1 VPRPPGR
8 KSLPTAF
15 EGSRIGSSGTCRP
28 MCGGRYCHWVRTSDG
43 RYWDRG
49 SSPPRRAAA
58 RSPGQH
64 PRHSGRAR
72 SAAEPGTGNCPVQSD
87 RSAPLVPHSRH
98 RTRRPRSEWTG
109 ALRSACAI
117 RVWTEKTRAMTR
129 PGRQSP
135 GSPPPGVVA
144 GSGESSVG
152 SRRAWCRGT
161 PPRRQVGKSSPA
173 RGQYT
178 RRAEAT
184 RRPTRD
190 RHLSGTVGS

>member
-15 EGSRIGSSGTCRP
+15 EGNRIGSSGTCGP
-28 MCGGRYCHWVRTSDG
+28 MCGGRYCCWVRTSDG

-58 RSPGQH
+58 RSSGQH

-72 SAAEPGTGNCPVQSD
+72 STAEPGTGNCPVQSD
-87 RSAPLVPHSRH
+87 RSAPLAPHSRH

-117 RVWTEKTRAMTR
+117 RVWTEKTPRHDT
-129 PGRQSP
+129 
-135 GSPPPGVVA
+135 A
-144 GSGESSVG
+144 GAPITWITAS
-152 SRRAWCRGT
+152 WCRRGIGRELGRIA
-161 PPRRQVGKSSPA
+161 PPT

-178 RRAEAT
+178 SRAEAT

-190 RHLSGTVGS
+190 RHLSETVGS